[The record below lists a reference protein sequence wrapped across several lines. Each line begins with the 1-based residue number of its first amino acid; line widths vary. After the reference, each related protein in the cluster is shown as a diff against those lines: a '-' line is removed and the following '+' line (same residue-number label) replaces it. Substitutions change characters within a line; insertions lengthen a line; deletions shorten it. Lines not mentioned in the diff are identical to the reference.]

1 MKLLT
6 DKQIETI
13 KDIAVAKYIRDKIDQ
28 EGRDLQK
35 IDERGACAFAFDFSN
50 PDVNVFSI
58 ERSGWNTSD
67 ERTIIGYIL
76 SGDIHDDQNKSTLKQ
91 WDLFCSREQHNE
103 LVKKWLEYKAAKPNT
118 QKKTLKG

>member
-35 IDERGACAFAFDFSN
+35 IAERGACSFEFDFKN
-50 PDVNVFSI
+50 PDINVFSI
-58 ERSGWNTSD
+58 ERIDWNTSD
-67 ERTIIGYIL
+67 EKTVIGYIL
-76 SGDIHDDQNKSTLKQ
+76 SCDIHDGEHQRTLKQ
-91 WDLFCSREQHNE
+91 WYLFCSRHQHNE
-103 LVKKWLEYKAAKPNT
+103 LIEKWLEYKASKSNT
-118 QKKTLKG
+118 QKKILKG

>member
-50 PDVNVFSI
+50 PDIYVFSI

-76 SGDIHDDQNKSTLKQ
+76 SGDIHDDKNKSTLKE
-91 WDLFCSREQHNE
+91 WDLLCSREQHNE